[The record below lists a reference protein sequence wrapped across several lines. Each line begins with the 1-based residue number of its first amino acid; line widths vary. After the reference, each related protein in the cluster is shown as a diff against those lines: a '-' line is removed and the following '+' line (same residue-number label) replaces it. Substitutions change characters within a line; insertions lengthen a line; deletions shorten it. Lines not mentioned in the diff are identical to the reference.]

1 MKKTNLLLLSTLL
14 ISVSGCSNFLN
25 EEVRAAYSEDTFY
38 KTQAQALQALNAA
51 YQTLSFSSDNNR
63 LWVFGDVA
71 SDDAAKGGDPGDQA
85 DIGLIDDFTVY
96 PNNGPV
102 ESEWGLLYEGISRCN
117 RVIQQV
123 PTISMIDALKAR
135 ILGEARFLR
144 ALNYFYL
151 VNIYGPVPVLL
162 EPKNA
167 DQLQIPQSPVADV
180 YTNAIEAD
188 LQEAI
193 KNLPASYTGA
203 DVGRATKGAAQALL
217 AKAYLYEGKWQ
228 LAADVAGQVIS
239 SGVYSL
245 LPVYSQNFN
254 QAFKNSSETVFA
266 VQHLTGQVP
275 FTGNRLNQWFAPRN
289 PENGYFFNVPTQNF
303 VNAFEKTS
311 AGVVDPRLDY
321 TVARAGHPWI
331 DGTTYDPLWS
341 PTGYLNKKHVQPIT
355 EVPKSTKGD
364 GNLNYVTIRYAEV
377 LLIQAEALNELG
389 RSADALVPLNLVR
402 KRARESYLYD
412 ISLSMATPTPVVPAG
427 LLPDV
432 TNTSQSSLRDIIRH
446 ERRVELGFEFQ
457 RYFDIM
463 RYGKEYAQNAL
474 RDKPSFKYETNRYFP
489 IPQSERDTNKG
500 LVF

>member
-1 MKKTNLLLLSTLL
+1 MKKIAIGILSTLL
-14 ISVSGCSNFLN
+14 ISASSCSNFLN

-38 KTQAQALQALNAA
+38 KTQAQALQGLNAA
-51 YQTLSFSSDNNR
+51 YQTLTFSSDNNR

-85 DIGLIDDFTVY
+85 DIGLVDDFSVF
-96 PNNGPV
+96 PSNGPV
-102 ESEWGLLYEGISRCN
+102 ESEWALLYEGISRCN

-123 PTISMIDALKAR
+123 PTISMADALKAR
-135 ILGEARFLR
+135 IVAEARFLR

-167 DQLQIPQSPVADV
+167 DQLQIAQSPVAEV
-180 YTNAIEAD
+180 YTTVIEAD

-193 KNLPASYTGA
+193 KSLPAAYTGA

-217 AKAYLYEGKWQ
+217 AKAYLFEGKWQ
-228 LAADVAGQVIS
+228 QAADAAGEVIS
-239 SGVYSL
+239 SGQYSL
-245 LPVYSQNFN
+245 LPVYAQNFS
-254 QAFKNSSETVFA
+254 QEFKNSAESVFA

-289 PENGYFFNVPTQNF
+289 SENGYFFNVPTQNF
-303 VNAFEKTS
+303 VDAFEKTS

-321 TVARAGHPWI
+321 TVARAGQPWI
-331 DGTTYDPLWS
+331 DGTPYDPAWS
-341 PTGYLNKKHVQPIT
+341 PTGYLNKKHVQPVT

-389 RSADALVPLNLVR
+389 QSAQALAPLNLVR
-402 KRARESYLYD
+402 KRARESYLND
-412 ISLSMATPTPVVPAG
+412 PALSNAATPTVPAG
-427 LLPDV
+427 LLPDI
-432 TNTSQSSLRDIIRH
+432 TNTNQSSLREIIRH
-446 ERRVELGFEFQ
+446 ERRVELGFEFH

-489 IPQSERDTNKG
+489 IPQSERDTNKK
-500 LVF
+500 LIL

>member
-1 MKKTNLLLLSTLL
+1 MKKIIIALLSTLL
-14 ISVSGCSNFLN
+14 ISVSSCSNFLN

-38 KTQAQALQALNAA
+38 KTQAQAIQALNAA

-117 RVIQQV
+117 RVLQEV
-123 PTISMIDALKAR
+123 PAIPMAADLKAR

-151 VNIYGPVPVLL
+151 VNIYGPVPLLL

-167 DQLQIPQSPVADV
+167 DQLQIAQSPVADI

-188 LQEAI
+188 LLEAA
-193 KNLPASYTGA
+193 KSLPASYTGA

-217 AKAYLYEGKWQ
+217 AKAYLFEGKWQ
-228 LAADVAGQVIS
+228 QAADAAGQVIG
-239 SGVYSL
+239 SGAYNL

-254 QAFKNSSETVFA
+254 QAYKNSTESVFA

-289 PENGYFFNVPTQNF
+289 TENGYFFNVPTQNF
-303 VNAFEKTS
+303 VDAFEKTS

-331 DGTTYDPLWS
+331 DGTAYDPQWS
-341 PTGYLNKKHVQPIT
+341 PTGYLNKKHVQPVT

-389 RSADALVPLNLVR
+389 RPADALVPLNQIR
-402 KRARESYLYD
+402 KRARESYLTD
-412 ISLSMATPTPVVPAG
+412 PALSATTATPTVPAG

-463 RYGKEYAQNAL
+463 RYGKEYAQAAL

-489 IPQSERDTNKG
+489 IPQSERDTNKS
-500 LVF
+500 LHL

>member
-1 MKKTNLLLLSTLL
+1 MKTIAILIVTALL
-14 ISVSGCSNFLN
+14 ISASGCSNFLN

-51 YQTLSFSSDNNR
+51 YQTLAFSSDNNR

-102 ESEWGLLYEGISRCN
+102 ESEWGLLYEGINRCN
-117 RVIQQV
+117 RIIQQV
-123 PTISMIDALKAR
+123 PNINMAADLKAR
-135 ILGEARFLR
+135 ILSEARFLR

-167 DQLQIPQSPVADV
+167 DQLQIEQSPVADI
-180 YTNAIEAD
+180 YTNVIEAD
-188 LQEAI
+188 LQEAS
-193 KNLPASYTGA
+193 KNLPASYAGA

-217 AKAYLYEGKWQ
+217 AKTYLFEGKWQ
-228 LAADVAGQVIS
+228 QAADAVAQVIS
-239 SGVYSL
+239 NGAYAL

-289 PENGYFFNVPTQNF
+289 TENGYFFNVPTQNF
-303 VNAFEKTS
+303 VDAFEKTS

-321 TVARAGHPWI
+321 TVARSGKPWI
-331 DGTTYDPLWS
+331 DGTPYDPMWS
-341 PTGYLNKKHVQPIT
+341 PTGYLNKKHVQPVT

-389 RSADALVPLNLVR
+389 RSADALAPLNQVR
-402 KRARESYLYD
+402 KRARESYLND
-412 ISLSMATPTPVVPAG
+412 PALSTSATPTIPAG
-427 LLPDV
+427 LLPDI

-446 ERRVELGFEFQ
+446 ERRVELGFEFH

-463 RYGKEYAQNAL
+463 RYGKDYAQNAL
-474 RDKPSFKYETNRYFP
+474 KDKPSFKYETNRYFP
-489 IPQSERDTNKG
+489 IPQSERDTNKK
-500 LVF
+500 LHF

>member
-1 MKKTNLLLLSTLL
+1 MKKISITLLVALLLTTSSCT
-14 ISVSGCSNFLN
+14 NFLN

-51 YQTLSFSSDNNR
+51 YQTLTFSSDNNR

-85 DIGLIDDFTVY
+85 DIGLVDDFAVF

-123 PTISMIDALKAR
+123 PTINMAADLKAR

-151 VNIYGPVPVLL
+151 VNMYGPVPVLL

-167 DQLQIPQSPVADV
+167 DQLQIEQSSVADI
-180 YTNAIEAD
+180 YTTVIEAD
-188 LQEAI
+188 LQEAA
-193 KNLPASYTGA
+193 NELPASYSGA

-217 AKAYLYEGKWQ
+217 AKAFLFEGKWQ
-228 LAADVAGQVIS
+228 QAADAAGLVIS
-239 SGVYSL
+239 SGLYAL

-254 QAFKNSSETVFA
+254 QAYKNSPETVFA

-275 FTGNRLNQWFAPRN
+275 FTGNRLNQWFAPRSS
-289 PENGYFFNVPTQNF
+289 ENGYFFNVPTQNF
-303 VNAFEKTS
+303 VDAFEKTS

-321 TVARAGHPWI
+321 TVARAGKPWI
-331 DGTTYDPLWS
+331 DGTPYDPMWS
-341 PTGYLNKKHVQPIT
+341 PTGYLNKKHLQPVT
-355 EVPKSTKGD
+355 EIPKSTKGD
-364 GNLNYVTIRYAEV
+364 GNLNYVTIRYADV
-377 LLIQAEALNELG
+377 LLIRAEALNEAG
-389 RSADALVPLNLVR
+389 RSAEALLPLNQVR
-402 KRARESYLYD
+402 KRVRESYLYD
-412 ISLSMATPTPVVPAG
+412 TSLSTTTTTPAIPAG

-432 TNTSQSSLRDIIRH
+432 TNATQSSLRDIIRR
-446 ERRVELGFEFQ
+446 ERRVELGFEFH

-463 RYGKEYAQNAL
+463 RYGKDYAQTAL
-474 RDKPSFKYETNRYFP
+474 RDKPSFKFETNRYFP
-489 IPQSERDTNKG
+489 IPQSERDTNKK
-500 LVF
+500 LKF

>member
-1 MKKTNLLLLSTLL
+1 MKKITTVLVSTLL
-14 ISVSGCSNFLN
+14 ISVSSCSNFLN
-25 EEVRAAYSEDTFY
+25 EEVRAAYSEETFY

-51 YQTLSFSSDNNR
+51 YQTLTFSTDNNR

-102 ESEWGLLYEGISRCN
+102 ESQWGVLYEGISRCN

-123 PTISMIDALKAR
+123 PTITMADDLKAR

-167 DQLQIPQSPVADV
+167 DQLQIEQSPVADV
-180 YTNAIEAD
+180 YTTVIEAD

-193 KNLPASYTGA
+193 KSLPASYSGG

-228 LAADVAGQVIS
+228 QAADAAGQVVS
-239 SGVYSL
+239 SGLYSL
-245 LPVYSQNFN
+245 LPVYAQNFS
-254 QAFKNSSETVFA
+254 QAAKNSSETIFA

-289 PENGYFFNVPTQNF
+289 TENGYFFNVPTQNF
-303 VNAFEKTS
+303 VDAFEKTS

-321 TVARAGHPWI
+321 TVTRAGKPWI
-331 DGTTYDPLWS
+331 DGTPYDPIWS
-341 PTGYLNKKHVQPIT
+341 PTGYLNKKHLQPVT

-364 GNLNYVTIRYAEV
+364 GNLNYVTIRYADV
-377 LLIQAEALNELG
+377 LLIQAEALNEAG
-389 RSADALVPLNLVR
+389 RSADALVPLNRVR

-412 ISLSMATPTPVVPAG
+412 TSLSTATPTVPAG

-432 TNTSQSSLRDIIRH
+432 TNATQSTLREIIRR
-446 ERRVELGFEFQ
+446 ERRVELGFEFH

-463 RYGKEYAQNAL
+463 RYGKEYAQTAL

-489 IPQSERDTNKG
+489 IPQSERDTNKK
-500 LVF
+500 LRL